1 MKNNT
6 LLPAGES
13 GSRKQEI
20 LKTAA
25 RLFREK
31 GYTAVTMRDL
41 ATEIGV
47 KAASL
52 YNHIASKEEILNEVI
67 MTVAESFTD
76 GIEEIRFRESGISEK
91 LTAVIAQHVNL
102 TANHPYQ
109 MASLNNDWMH
119 LGEGKSKYLE
129 LRNKY
134 EQHFRTII
142 KEGKERGMLKNIDEE
157 VILFSTLGTLR
168 NLYLWIPKKA
178 DLDRDKLIDAL
189 SKTLLEGIEK

>member
-1 MKNNT
+1 MKTPN
-6 LLPAGES
+6 
-13 GSRKQEI
+13 RKQEI

-25 RLFREK
+25 RLFKEK

-52 YNHIASKEEILNEVI
+52 YNHISSKEEILYEVI
-67 MTVAESFTD
+67 MKVAQSFTE
-76 GIEEIRFRESGISEK
+76 GIEEIRFREPTSPAGRSGIAEK
-91 LTAVIAQHVNL
+91 LTDVVAQHVNL
-102 TANHPYQ
+102 TADHPYQ

-119 LGEGKSKYLE
+119 LGEAKSTYLE
-129 LRNKY
+129 LRNTY
-134 EQHFRTII
+134 EQHFREII
-142 KEGKERGMLKNIDEE
+142 KQGKNAKVLKEIDEE

-178 DLDRDKLIDAL
+178 DLDREKLITSL
-189 SKTLLEGIEK
+189 SQTLLQGIEI